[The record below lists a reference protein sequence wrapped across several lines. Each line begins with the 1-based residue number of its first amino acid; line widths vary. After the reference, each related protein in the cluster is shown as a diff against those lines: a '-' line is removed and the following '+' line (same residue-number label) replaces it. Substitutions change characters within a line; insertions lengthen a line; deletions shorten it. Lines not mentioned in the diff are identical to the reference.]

1 MMTSCYNVGQL
12 RPLALCIQ
20 GLPLGYRSVSVL
32 AKDEAEGMI
41 YITRSSLKVR
51 NKLPPLR
58 VGVANHHGKKDTRGE
73 FIRPN
78 NKLHANEFPPTR
90 AAQRFQVE
98 RYIPS
103 QLLVFRI
110 IKEAKGPC
118 PQGFHDATMEMKKIN
133 SDRLRAIG
141 YDNRARLLQA
151 QLDGLLRK
159 PL

>member
-12 RPLALCIQ
+12 RSLALCIQ
-20 GLPLGYRSVSVL
+20 GLPLGYRSVSLL
-32 AKDEAEGMI
+32 AKGEAEGLI
-41 YITRSSLKVR
+41 YVTRSSLKGR

-58 VGVANHHGKKDTRGE
+58 VGLANHHGKKDTRGE

-78 NKLHANEFPPTR
+78 NRLRANEFAPTR

-110 IKEAKGPC
+110 IKEAKGP
-118 PQGFHDATMEMKKIN
+118 
-133 SDRLRAIG
+133 
-141 YDNRARLLQA
+141 
-151 QLDGLLRK
+151 
-159 PL
+159 